1 MPSVSALPL
10 REYDRR
16 FAAFYAPAQRSLP
29 LLQVDPVLTHC
40 KGAARKRDSKKLQGA
55 LQA

>member
-10 REYDRR
+10 REYDRK
-16 FAAFYAPAQRSLP
+16 FADCYAPAQRSLP

-40 KGAARKRDSKKLQGA
+40 KGAARKRDSTEL
-55 LQA
+55 